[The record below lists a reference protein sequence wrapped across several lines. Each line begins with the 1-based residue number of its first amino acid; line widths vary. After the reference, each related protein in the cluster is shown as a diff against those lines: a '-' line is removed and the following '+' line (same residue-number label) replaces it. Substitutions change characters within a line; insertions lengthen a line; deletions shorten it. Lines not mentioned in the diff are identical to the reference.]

1 MASHEAARRAVKAGY
16 TNVNV
21 MAPGIAGWREAGL
34 RVEYP
39 SHGFAGG
46 GS

>member
-21 MAPGIAGWREAGL
+21 MADGIAGWKAAGEPTL
-34 RVEYP
+34 VIIGARTSNP
-39 SHGFAGG
+39 
-46 GS
+46 